1 MYCLTVAVFWI
12 DKWLFWFPMINFQEK
27 SFENEIQKKAP
38 WLKVTF
44 NLTREIIRMC
54 AKVIWQNFK
63 NQKKINIK
71 YEETF
76 QHKIKCNFSK
86 LFVLLK
92 GIDLILYPWSI
103 ACIHNLL
110 KSNKAEFAIY
120 FAALLEIFPKIK
132 CILSKKI
139 LARLWMNLYFS
150 FKYLGAT
157 YHQS

>member
-1 MYCLTVAVFWI
+1 MQYFGLINDYFDFQWSI
-12 DKWLFWFPMINFQEK
+12 SKKSLFKMK
-27 SFENEIQKKAP
+27 YKRKAP

-44 NLTREIIRMC
+44 NSRREIIRTC

-63 NQKKINIK
+63 NQQKSYWMIDIK
-71 YEETF
+71 YEQTF
-76 QHKIKCNFSK
+76 QHKIQCKFPN

-139 LARLWMNLYFS
+139 LAGLWMNLYFS